1 VKVYFICSNTILLVA
16 GTILANDSVEVFAQL
31 EPVLKQYQ
39 SLKYGLN
46 FLYPA
51 EWGNQ
56 SDRCPLFC
64 GPTFLITSN
73 GTISQSTTRQC

>member
-1 VKVYFICSNTILLVA
+1 ML
-16 GTILANDSVEVFAQL
+16 G

-56 SDRCPLFC
+56 SDRCSLFC

-73 GTISQSTTRQC
+73 GTISQPPDNVKTMRLLDIHVARIVAQEAEE